1 MTTTWQPLDERG
13 FAQPKNIPKNLN
25 SILAKRQTVACFY
38 ARSYRVS
45 VHIPNDYIRGQNAL
59 WKLQKNKTIAQTNVF
74 VQSCSSFRVQ
84 PVKIH
89 ESSANHLRAT
99 ITILSLILHF
109 WTTQIGTR
117 QVGHQV
123 YSSGWWAG
131 KKWIWI
137 PASCNYFNFVITP
150 NHLHWWTIN
159 GSSSRYMKAMRER
172 SYILKK

>member
-1 MTTTWQPLDERG
+1 MSEVLLNQKIFPKIRILFWQKDRPWLVFMPEVTESQSTSQTTTSG
-13 FAQPKNIPKNLN
+13 
-25 SILAKRQTVACFY
+25 
-38 ARSYRVS
+38 
-45 VHIPNDYIRGQNAL
+45 GQNAL

-74 VQSCSSFRVQ
+74 VQGCSSFRVQ

-109 WTTQIGTR
+109 WMTQIGTR

-123 YSSGWWAG
+123 YLSGWRAG

-137 PASCNYFNFVITP
+137 PASCNRFNFVITP
-150 NHLHWWTIN
+150 NHLHLWTIN
-159 GSSSRYMKAMRER
+159 GSSRRYMKAIREIN
-172 SYILKK
+172 YILKK